1 MKRNSSKQI
10 FFAPSAS
17 RVNKVLRVAGSQAAT
32 IAKLLCVMLLAAG
45 CAHTAA
51 IVKSQP
57 EPPVVS
63 APAPAPAPKRADFA
77 QADKS
82 SNDQNVADWVINSG
96 DNQGLPF
103 MLVDKTYAKVYLFE
117 SDGHLLGDAP
127 CLIGRAIGDVCERG
141 IGKKKLYQ
149 IPPSERITPA
159 GRFVA
164 FLGKDLKD
172 KTVLWVDYKGGVAMH
187 WVVTNNPKERRPQR
201 IKSPDP
207 AEHRISWGCINVPDS
222 FYDQVIKPTFR
233 GRKGIIYVLPE
244 VESNEEA
251 FGSYYRVNFKE

>member
-1 MKRNSSKQI
+1 MKRNSGKQT
-10 FFAPSAS
+10 FFVSSAS
-17 RVNKVLRVAGSQAAT
+17 RLTKVSRAAGSQAAT
-32 IAKLLCVMLLAAG
+32 IAKLLCVMLLASG

-57 EPPVVS
+57 ETPVAS
-63 APAPAPAPKRADFA
+63 APAPKRADFA
-77 QADKS
+77 QADQS
-82 SNDQNVADWVINSG
+82 SNDQNVADWVLNSG

-103 MLVDKTYAKVYLFE
+103 MLVDKTFARVFLFE

-127 CLIGRAIGDVCERG
+127 CLIGRAIGDVCETG

-164 FLGKDLKD
+164 FLGNDLKG

-187 WVVTNNPKERRPQR
+187 WVVTHNPKERRPQR

-233 GRKGIIYVLPE
+233 GRKGIVYVLPE
-244 VESNEEA
+244 VESNKEV
-251 FGSYYRVNFKE
+251 FGSYYQVDFKK